1 MASWKRTKTAH
12 DARVRVCGEMK
23 MSRSGSG
30 LQPLK
35 ATVPYTLHKPAS
47 ATNITPG
54 ERTKAEWRLQTPI
67 QRTVSLDAIV
77 GPYLQ
82 GQWPKEDDRHGRED
96 KSTQTPH
103 TWLGGDETTAVG
115 FHKRSASW
123 GNSERL
129 QDGSD
134 VCADSSSFKLKQQ
147 QLQQKK
153 RSGVLFGNQ
162 EKLHNQRQSPA
173 LLIPSVSLTRLPSRL
188 RQSEERLDQELEK
201 VFTHH
206 SSVHHCGLYEVPD
219 GHRAPV
225 PHLSSKRGFQIG
237 SSCVASPSS
246 SSPSTSCSPQRP
258 LDFENCDTALSS
270 VEEVNSCIVTVSSSP
285 RPNNSYSFQRDP
297 PEGCERIRVCVENI
311 LPCLDQVYVSSC
323 PDPNKVNFTT
333 HTGSAFCPVNL
344 PKPLIPPV
352 DFLICSLSVSPGS
365 CWVGQ

>member
-1 MASWKRTKTAH
+1 
-12 DARVRVCGEMK
+12 MK
-23 MSRSGSG
+23 MSRSGSC
-30 LQPLK
+30 LQPLR
-35 ATVPYTLHKPAS
+35 ATVPFTLHKPA
-47 ATNITPG
+47 AVTNITPG
-54 ERTKAEWRLQTPI
+54 EKTKAEWRLQTPI
-67 QRTVSLDAIV
+67 HRTVSLDAIV
-77 GPYLQ
+77 LPYLQ

-103 TWLGGDETTAVG
+103 TWLAGAETTAVG

-134 VCADSSSFKLKQQ
+134 VCADSSIFKLKQ

-153 RSGVLFGNQ
+153 RSGVLVGNQ
-162 EKLHNQRQSPA
+162 EKLHNQHQV
-173 LLIPSVSLTRLPSRL
+173 LIYTHTIKRSYLQLWSNLIKEYAV
-188 RQSEERLDQELEK
+188 K
-201 VFTHH
+201 VCHLCTT
-206 SSVHHCGLYEVPD
+206 SIVPD

-237 SSCVASPSS
+237 SSCVASHSS
-246 SSPSTSCSPQRP
+246 SSSSTSCSPQRP
-258 LDFENCDTALSS
+258 LNLET
-270 VEEVNSCIVTVSSSP
+270 EVNSCIVMVSSSP

-297 PEGCERIRVCVENI
+297 PEGCERIRVCEENV

-344 PKPLIPPV
+344 AKPLLPPV

>member
-1 MASWKRTKTAH
+1 
-12 DARVRVCGEMK
+12 MK
-23 MSRSGSG
+23 MSRNGSG

-35 ATVPYTLHKPAS
+35 ATVPFTLHKA
-47 ATNITPG
+47 AGAAVKNINPG
-54 ERTKAEWRLQTPI
+54 DRPQAEWRLQTQI
-67 QRTVSLDAIV
+67 RRTVSLDGIV

-82 GQWPKEDDRHGRED
+82 GQWPKEGHGHDRED
-96 KSTQTPH
+96 KSTQTPRA
-103 TWLGGDETTAVG
+103 WLAGAETTAVG

-123 GNSERL
+123 GNSECL

-134 VCADSSSFKLKQQ
+134 VCADSFFRLK

-153 RSGVLFGNQ
+153 RSGVLVGNQ
-162 EKLHNQRQSPA
+162 EKLHNQHQSPA
-173 LLIPSVSLTRLPSRL
+173 LLIPPASLTRLSSRL

-201 VFTHH
+201 VFTHN

-225 PHLSSKRGFQIG
+225 PHLSSNSGFQIG
-237 SSCVASPSS
+237 SSCVASHSS
-246 SSPSTSCSPQRP
+246 SSSSTSCSPQRP
-258 LDFENCDTALSS
+258 LELDT
-270 VEEVNSCIVTVSSSP
+270 VEEVSSCILMLSSSP
-285 RPNNSYSFQRDP
+285 RPNNSYCFQRDP
-297 PEGCERIRVCVENI
+297 PEGCERVRVCEENI
-311 LPCLDQVYVSSC
+311 LPCLDQVYMLSC

-344 PKPLIPPV
+344 PKPLLPPV

>member
-1 MASWKRTKTAH
+1 MDSWKRTKTAH
-12 DARVRVCGEMK
+12 DARVSVCGEMK

-35 ATVPYTLHKPAS
+35 ATVPFTLHRPVS
-47 ATNITPG
+47 VTNVTPG

-77 GPYLQ
+77 WPYLH

-103 TWLGGDETTAVG
+103 TWLAGAETTAVG

-134 VCADSSSFKLKQQ
+134 VCADSSIFKLKQ

-153 RSGVLFGNQ
+153 RSGVLVGKQ
-162 EKLHNQRQSPA
+162 EKLHNQHQSPA
-173 LLIPSVSLTRLPSRL
+173 LLIPAASLTRLPSRL
-188 RQSEERLDQELEK
+188 RRSEERLDQELEK

-225 PHLSSKRGFQIG
+225 PHLSSKSGFQIG
-237 SSCVASPSS
+237 SSCVAFHSS
-246 SSPSTSCSPQRP
+246 SSSSTSCSPQRP
-258 LDFENCDTALSS
+258 LDLET
-270 VEEVNSCIVTVSSSP
+270 VEEVNSCIVMVSSSP
-285 RPNNSYSFQRDP
+285 RPNNSYCFQRDP
-297 PEGCERIRVCVENI
+297 PEGCERIRVCEENV
-311 LPCLDQVYVSSC
+311 LPYLDHVYVSSC
-323 PDPNKVNFTT
+323 PDPNKVNFTP

-344 PKPLIPPV
+344 PKPLLPPV

>member
-1 MASWKRTKTAH
+1 
-12 DARVRVCGEMK
+12 MK

-35 ATVPYTLHKPAS
+35 ATVPFTLHKPAT
-47 ATNITPG
+47 AAVTNFTPG
-54 ERTKAEWRLQTPI
+54 DRTKAEWRLQTQI
-67 QRTVSLDAIV
+67 RRTVSLDAIV
-77 GPYLQ
+77 WPYLQ
-82 GQWPKEDDRHGRED
+82 GQWPKEGDRHDKQD
-96 KSTQTPH
+96 KSTQTPQA
-103 TWLGGDETTAVG
+103 WLAGAETASVG
-115 FHKRSASW
+115 LHKRSASW

-134 VCADSSSFKLKQQ
+134 VCADSFFKLKQ

-153 RSGVLFGNQ
+153 RSGILVGNQ
-162 EKLHNQRQSPA
+162 EKLHSQHQSAA
-173 LLIPSVSLTRLPSRL
+173 LLIPPASLTRLPLRL

-206 SSVHHCGLYEVPD
+206 ASVHHCGLYEVPD

-225 PHLSSKRGFQIG
+225 PHLRPKSGFQIG
-237 SSCVASPSS
+237 SSCVASHSS
-246 SSPSTSCSPQRP
+246 SSSSTSCSPQRP
-258 LDFENCDTALSS
+258 LDLET
-270 VEEVNSCIVTVSSSP
+270 VEEVSSCILMLSSSP
-285 RPNNSYSFQRDP
+285 RPNNSYCFQRDP
-297 PEGCERIRVCVENI
+297 PEGCERVRVCEENV

-323 PDPNKVNFTT
+323 PDPDKVNFTT

-344 PKPLIPPV
+344 PKPLLPPV